1 MNKRELV
8 SEVSVRRQVNRGT
21 TAAIVDEFLAAVG
34 RALSEGYDVHL
45 RRFGTFALRARKP
58 RSLRNPKSG
67 RAIRVPGKL
76 VPIFRSSK
84 HLGATVDDDTA

>member
-8 SEVSVRRQVNRGT
+8 AEVSARRQVNRNT
-21 TAAIVDEFLAAVG
+21 TAVIVDEFLAAVG

-45 RRFGTFALRARKP
+45 RRFGTFSLRARKP
-58 RSLRNPKSG
+58 RSMRNPRSG
-67 RAIRVPGKL
+67 KTIRVPGKL

-84 HLGATVDDDTA
+84 RFEATIGDDGA